1 MRKLLSLT
9 IACSLVGLPVLAG
22 GCDREVASSE
32 SVKVKDD
39 GTVKKDKVE
48 VKEKAD
54 GTIVKEEAHTTD
66 KP

>member
-9 IACSLVGLPVLAG
+9 LACSLVGLPALVG
-22 GCDREVASSE
+22 GCDRELSSSE

-54 GTIVKEEAHTTD
+54 GTVVKEESHTSD